1 MKDKNYT
8 TQEMLE
14 MDPAELLKYL
24 TENYVI
30 KIPLSIETKEQVER
44 ASEEMAKASAYYVFF
59 SPLKLQANLMKRILK
74 KQKADKD
81 AVDNM
86 LVRETIFDSQM
97 SVMKQSYDTISR
109 LFTIRHREQD
119 ELRMMGGQ
127 AW

>member
-127 AW
+127 A